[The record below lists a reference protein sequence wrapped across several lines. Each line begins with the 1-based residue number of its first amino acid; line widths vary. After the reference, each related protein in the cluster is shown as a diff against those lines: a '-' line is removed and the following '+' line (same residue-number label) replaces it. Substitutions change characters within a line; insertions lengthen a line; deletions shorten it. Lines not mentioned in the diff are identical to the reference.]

1 MYDLIS
7 GILVS
12 LTILTSALFIICVI
26 LLIKNRKWK
35 YWLFTILSLVM
46 VLSLLECIVWINTTI
61 NVLSFHRNH
70 AFKNL
75 KQMVNEQQI
84 FYREHARYSESFKG
98 LGYGLPEPGTN
109 VIKGIGSR
117 YSYYMAN
124 DCMNPGGMT
133 EKWSDCFSSKME
145 DRHIYAAYSIK
156 YFGRDVI
163 SIDFNG
169 KIEIIES
176 FDFWPLPIPE

>member
-1 MYDLIS
+1 MQRHDKGMTKCQLY
-7 GILVS
+7 
-12 LTILTSALFIICVI
+12 SA
-26 LLIKNRKWK
+26 
-35 YWLFTILSLVM
+35 
-46 VLSLLECIVWINTTI
+46 
-61 NVLSFHRNH
+61 
-70 AFKNL
+70 
-75 KQMVNEQQI
+75 
-84 FYREHARYSESFKG
+84 
-98 LGYGLPEPGTN
+98 PGN
-109 VIKGIGSR
+109 KGIGSR